1 MATQFEKQQQFKKL
15 LEARDFIRNLQKKSY
30 DDFEAQI
37 DELDKEIE
45 KLLCEEEIEFTDEEL
60 RELEENK

>member
-30 DDFEAQI
+30 DAFETQI
-37 DELDKEIE
+37 DELDREIE
-45 KLLCEEEIEFTDEEL
+45 KLLSEEEIEFTDDEL
-60 RELEENK
+60 RELEEEK